1 MAGLCKNIIFICYLP
16 LTRKI
21 VKDFYIDLLSQEN
34 FSVEY
39 WDIGNIYFNHLNIKA
54 EDVALENKYVNKVN
68 SIKL

>member
-21 VKDFYIDLLSQEN
+21 VEDFYIDLLSQGN

-39 WDIGNIYFNHLNIKA
+39 WDIGNIYFNHLKIKA